1 MSQENVERVERSLD
15 SFNQGDLDA
24 ALRDLH
30 PEVEWHDQRELPG
43 GRPFTTAGKPPQST
57 FAPRSELSPD
67 TAWTRRSSC
76 T

>member
-15 SFNQGDLDA
+15 SLTRATLMPRFETCTPRSSGTTSA
-24 ALRDLH
+24 SFR
-30 PEVEWHDQRELPG
+30 